1 MVIFG
6 LRHIWRGVDYFDK
19 KGWKIHSLQYSNSS
33 GLASDN
39 IWSVVDGGDGKLYMG
54 HVHHRF
60 SVLSLKD
67 KKSKEL
73 YA

>member
-1 MVIFG
+1 MCIRDSTQTVP
-6 LRHIWRGVDYFDK
+6 
-19 KGWKIHSLQYSNSS
+19 

-54 HVHHRF
+54 HVHHGF

-67 KKSKEL
+67 KKVTNFMHDPEAVSYTHLSATEYKDL
-73 YA
+73 LNV